1 MEDRKIK
8 RIAFVAAIAIGGL
21 YIFLVSQGYLPDIC
35 PTHPQKMQAALPQQP
50 LTHPPILLP
59 PGEKLKEANWH
70 CYAGGT
76 CQLWTLTKPRKADE
90 KPETYNYTSA
100 DGTDKYVIKEQ

>member
-1 MEDRKIK
+1 MQDQKK
-8 RIAFVAAIAIGGL
+8 RRVLIAFCIMLGALIV
-21 YIFLVSQGYLPDIC
+21 FLTHKGYLPDLWAL
-35 PTHPQKMQAALPQQP
+35 PPAQAAPTTPMTHP
-50 LTHPPILLP
+50 TVLLP

>member
-1 MEDRKIK
+1 MEDKKIK
-8 RIAFVAAIAIGGL
+8 RIAFAACIVVSVS
-21 YIFLVSQGYLPDIC
+21 YIFLYRAGYLPDLWAL
-35 PTHPQKMQAALPQQP
+35 PPAQAAPATP
-50 LTHPPILLP
+50 MTHPPILLP